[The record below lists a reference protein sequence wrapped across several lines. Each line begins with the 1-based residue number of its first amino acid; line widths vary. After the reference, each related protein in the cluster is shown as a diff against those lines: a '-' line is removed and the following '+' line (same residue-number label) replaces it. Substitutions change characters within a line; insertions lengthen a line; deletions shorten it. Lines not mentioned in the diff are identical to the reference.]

1 MTLSLLEQTLCANV
15 ADSLHLHS
23 VDFSCKE
30 REIFY
35 KDVRSCRRRQQN
47 DPAQTTISR
56 IFTTPDEY
64 HLLQYRATIAR
75 IRSSLI
81 AKKMYLLDAF
91 RAFDSDRNGL
101 IGSSE
106 LYGGLEWLGLHLTPD
121 EVHDMVREIDT
132 ENTGYINYE
141 EFKKALLD
149 PDNPEGDVL
158 LNPTGASSTGDG
170 ADGTVDFEHIVIA
183 PKRIRELNEKEAG
196 EEAKPV
202 RRGVARGRIYC
213 VWSFLRVCMRV
224 KCVIVCSLQLHV
236 FQSGFLSVG
245 GRGGAARYSIHSRQ
259 VCKLHQGA

>member
-1 MTLSLLEQTLCANV
+1 MSKLCVTLRLLKQTFCAYV
-15 ADSLHLHS
+15 IHSLHLHS
-23 VDFSCKE
+23 VDLSCKE

-56 IFTTPDEY
+56 VFTTPDEY

-121 EVHDMVREIDT
+121 EVYDMVREIDT

-149 PDNPEGDVL
+149 PDNPEGDPL
-158 LNPTGASSTGDG
+158 LNPTASSTGDG
-170 ADGTVDFEHIVIA
+170 ADGAVDFEHIVIA

-202 RRGVARGRIYC
+202 RRGVGRERIYFVETSLC
-213 VWSFLRVCMRV
+213 VEYLARMRE
-224 KCVIVCSLQLHV
+224 
-236 FQSGFLSVG
+236 
-245 GRGGAARYSIHSRQ
+245 R
-259 VCKLHQGA
+259 